1 MCNQLSPALSRN
13 ITESHT
19 VQTLGFF
26 PPKLTQTN
34 TNPHDRCPDCSFLP
48 LYLPLALRP
57 RAVTFFSKKKKKNV
71 FSSALQSCVALL
83 FCFPLCRSVPFRSE
97 PKRQWRAGR
106 EKRRRRERRVELL
119 TRCTPLPAEV
129 NPCTASVLLHSCTG
143 PAFHSSSLPSSTA
156 SSSSSPPFFP
166 ALPLSLTLSL
176 FFPLPAV
183 THNTDLLNLHM
194 QGQRAFKN

>member
-1 MCNQLSPALSRN
+1 MFSVLLYGVA
-13 ITESHT
+13 SH
-19 VQTLGFF
+19 
-26 PPKLTQTN
+26 
-34 TNPHDRCPDCSFLP
+34 
-48 LYLPLALRP
+48 Y
-57 RAVTFFSKKKKKNV
+57 
-71 FSSALQSCVALL
+71 SSASL
-83 FCFPLCRSVPFRSE
+83 FAVLSLFVLSQKGSGGRGER
-97 PKRQWRAGR
+97 R

-194 QGQRAFKN
+194 HGQRAFKN